1 MTLPSHVTHL
11 VVGAGFAGVCTAIKL
26 TEDGETDFAVIE
38 SGPDVGGTWRDNTY
52 PGACCDVPSQ
62 LYSLSFAP
70 NPEWTSSYSPQPE
83 IQTYIQKVAHDADIL
98 DRFHFD
104 TPLLDAAWDDA
115 AQVWRARTPAG
126 ELTATTLV
134 NCSGGLSAPRLPDI
148 EGIDGFGGEIFH
160 SARWDHDVDLAG
172 KRVAV
177 IGTGASAIQI
187 VPEMQ
192 KVAGRLDVYQRSAPW
207 VIPRNDRTYTRP
219 ERTALR
225 HVPALRRLYRTGIY
239 WAHEGYVPAFT
250 WQPRLVAPAEKAA
263 LANIRKAIKDPDLR
277 TRVTPNF
284 RLGCKRVLRSNTY
297 YPALAAD
304 NVDLVTDPIAR
315 ITPTGI
321 VTGDGV
327 EHPVD
332 VIVVATGFHTT
343 DLPIAEHIVGREGRA
358 LAQVWDKE
366 GMAAYKGTTVHGFP
380 NLFLVVGPNTGQGHT
395 SMVFIIESQVAYIR
409 DALRAMRAHALA
421 ALEPRADAQRRW
433 NADLQKRM
441 RRTVWN
447 TGGCS
452 SWYLDEHGRN
462 TVLWPKSTFTF
473 RRLLSAFDAEAYD
486 VRTAPAA
493 RADLSEEGVPA

>member
-1 MTLPSHVTHL
+1 
-11 VVGAGFAGVCTAIKL
+11 
-26 TEDGETDFAVIE
+26 
-38 SGPDVGGTWRDNTY
+38 
-52 PGACCDVPSQ
+52 
-62 LYSLSFAP
+62 
-70 NPEWTSSYSPQPE
+70 
-83 IQTYIQKVAHDADIL
+83 
-98 DRFHFD
+98 
-104 TPLLDAAWDDA
+104 
-115 AQVWRARTPAG
+115 
-126 ELTATTLV
+126 
-134 NCSGGLSAPRLPDI
+134 
-148 EGIDGFGGEIFH
+148 
-160 SARWDHDVDLAG
+160 
-172 KRVAV
+172 
-177 IGTGASAIQI
+177 
-187 VPEMQ
+187 MQ